1 MPNKSKKTRQGDYFT
16 QFVKDWTGLEC
27 VKEFRFH
34 PVRRWRFDYAIPE
47 FKIAVEVEGGVW
59 TGGRHVS
66 PKGFLGD
73 MEKYNA
79 AAVMGWKVLRCTPK
93 ELNTA
98 RMIEMIRNCIYES
111 EITDAYKDN
120 GDIRI

>member
-1 MPNKSKKTRQGDYFT
+1 MTARSKKTRQGDFFT
-16 QFVKDWTGLEC
+16 KFIQDWLGLEC
-27 VKEFRFH
+27 VREYKFH
-34 PVRRWRFDYAIPE
+34 PVRRWRFDYAIPAC
-47 FKIAVEVEGGVW
+47 KVAVEVEGGVW

-73 MEKYNA
+73 MKKYNT

-98 RMIEMIRNCIYES
+98 RMVEMIRNCIYEN
-111 EITDAYKDN
+111 EE
-120 GDIRI
+120 